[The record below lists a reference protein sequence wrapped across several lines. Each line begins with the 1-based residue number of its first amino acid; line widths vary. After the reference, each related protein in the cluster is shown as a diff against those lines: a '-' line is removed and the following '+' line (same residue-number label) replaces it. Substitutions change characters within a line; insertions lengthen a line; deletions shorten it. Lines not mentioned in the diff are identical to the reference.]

1 MGRCPVGR
9 PTYFAPNFGRAREV
23 STPEWVPKTEQP
35 IVGGPTYVA
44 QNGAGATIGAQVS
57 VRLKFGPDYFILLK
71 FRPRN
76 LILLKFCTKPTW
88 PTHKVAHP
96 IVGASP
102 AALAQNGTIIK
113 SSTNCESATS
123 SRASAS
129 LPHAALPPS
138 PSGPASATNRTH
150 PPPPLCVGAGWCL
163 YPLPDDDNI

>member
-9 PTYFAPNFGRAREV
+9 PTYFAPNFWEGSGV
-23 STPEWVPKTEQP
+23 STPEWVPKTEQS

-44 QNGAGATIGAQVS
+44 QNGAGASIRTHGV
-57 VRLKFGPDYFILLK
+57 LPKFVPNELYCLSLYQT
-71 FRPRN
+71 N
-76 LILLKFCTKPTW
+76 L
-88 PTHKVAHP
+88 AHP
-96 IVGASP
+96 IVGVSTNEN
-102 AALAQNGTIIK
+102 AQNGTIIK